1 MIGKPA
7 PATTI
12 EALMLSLRRGVDE
25 LSMPD
30 TQRRLSALDTDQFES
45 VCLRVQAFQ
54 PRIAPTWTADDAD
67 LLISTW
73 RKLREQ
79 R

>member
-1 MIGKPA
+1 MTAWPA
-7 PATTI
+7 PATTV
-12 EALMLSLRRGVDE
+12 EALMLSLRRGISE
-25 LSMPD
+25 LTQPD
-30 TQRRLSALDTDQFES
+30 TLRRLSALDTDQFES